1 MKQIKLQLYTKI
13 LIGMLFGVLVGL
25 CAHHWGLSEHV
36 QTFVKP
42 FGTLFIK
49 LITMV
54 IVPLVFASL
63 VVGTASLDDAR
74 QLGRIGLKTMA
85 FYMGTTV
92 IAISGGLLL
101 ANLLQPG
108 QGLSSKTKAQLLEQS
123 QTQVDTAKTTLAE
136 KPTVTDLLL
145 DIVPRNPIR
154 ALIEGNML
162 QVIFFA
168 LLFGICLAL
177 IPDSQGQPVKAFFA
191 GVNAVMIQIVHGIMR
206 LAPYG
211 VFALMSAVIADLG
224 ASILLVLMK
233 YVVAVVLGLLLH
245 MAVVYSL
252 AIKLMSGLTVRRFF
266 QGIRPAQLIAFSSG
280 SSSATL
286 PVTIECAH
294 KNLGVPMKIGSF
306 VLPLGATINMD
317 GTALFHGVS
326 TLFISQVYG
335 LDLTFAQQLTVV
347 LTATLASIGTAGTP
361 GAGMVTLAI
370 VLRSIGI
377 PVEGIGLI
385 LGVERLVDMCRTAV
399 NVTGDACC
407 AAVVAG
413 REIK

>member
-1 MKQIKLQLYTKI
+1 M
-13 LIGMLFGVLVGL
+13 
-25 CAHHWGLSEHV
+25 
-36 QTFVKP
+36 TFY
-42 FGTLFIK
+42 IC
-49 LITMV
+49 
-54 IVPLVFASL
+54 
-63 VVGTASLDDAR
+63 
-74 QLGRIGLKTMA
+74 
-85 FYMGTTV
+85 TTV

-101 ANLLQPG
+101 ANVLQPG
-108 QGLSSKTKAQLLEQS
+108 QGLSPETKAHLLEQS
-123 QTQVDTAKTTLAE
+123 QTQVDTQKTTLAE
-136 KPTVTDLLL
+136 KPSVTDLLL

-177 IPDSQGQPVKAFFA
+177 IPESESQPVKAFFV
-191 GVNAVMIQIVHGIMR
+191 GINAVMIQIVHGIMR

-224 ASILLVLMK
+224 VSILFVLMK
-233 YVVAVVLGLLLH
+233 YVLAVVVGLLLH

-252 AIKLMSGLTVRRFF
+252 AIKLMSRLTVRAFF
-266 QGIRPAQLIAFSSG
+266 EGIWPAQLIAFSSG

-294 KNLGVPMKIGSF
+294 ENLGVPMKIGSF

-335 LDLTFAQQLTVV
+335 IDLSFAQQLTVV
-347 LTATLASIGTAGTP
+347 VTATLASIGTAGTP

-370 VLRSIGI
+370 VLRSVGI

-399 NVTGDACC
+399 NITGDACC
-407 AAVVAG
+407 AVVVAA
-413 REIK
+413 RDSE